1 MEKFYENT
9 NNDINIKDYKYYDIL
24 IIGAGAAGM
33 SSALNSARGGK
44 SVIILE
50 KDSFGGQIAYSPKVE
65 NFPSIESISGMD
77 FSTNLFNQILNW
89 NVQFELENVLNV
101 QKYKDLFITTTDY
114 NKYVSK
120 VVIIATGVVHRKLNL
135 EHENELVGKGISY
148 CAICDGAFYD
158 NKDVAVIGD
167 ANTALQYALMLS
179 NTSSTVYLCTLF
191 DKFFGEK
198 IYEERIK
205 SKENIK
211 VIQNI
216 SLQKYLYDDKLT
228 GLVFKNTKTNEE
240 ITLKVDGVFIAI
252 GLIPKNEIFKDLVDL
267 DNNGYIIT
275 NDNMETKTPGIYAI
289 GDCRVKKIRQL
300 TTAVADGSIVSFNA
314 INYIES
320 KI

>member
-1 MEKFYENT
+1 MSNLIQK
-9 NNDINIKDYKYYDIL
+9 DIV

-33 SSALNSARGGK
+33 SAALNAARGGK
-44 SVIILE
+44 SVVIIE
-50 KDSFGGQIAYSPKVE
+50 KNSFGGQIAYSPKVE

-77 FSTNLFNQILNW
+77 FSTNLFTQILNW
-89 NVQFELENVLNV
+89 GVQFELETVLKVEQEN
-101 QKYKDLFITTTDY
+101 DLFITTTDY
-114 NKYVSK
+114 NKYQSK
-120 VVIIATGVVHRKLNL
+120 VVIIATGVSHRKLNL
-135 EHENELVGKGISY
+135 EHEDELVGKGISY
-148 CAICDGAFYD
+148 CAICDGAFYEE
-158 NKDVAVIGD
+158 KKVAVIGD

-179 NTSSTVYLCTLF
+179 NTSSKVYLCTLF

-216 SLQKYLYDDKLT
+216 SLQKYLYNKNTENTEFLT
-228 GLVFKNTKTNEE
+228 GLVFKNTQTNEE
-240 ITLKVDGVFIAI
+240 VKLDVDGVFIAI
-252 GLIPKNEIFKDLVDL
+252 GQIPHNEIFNNLVDL
-267 DNNGYIIT
+267 DKDGYIIT
-275 NDNMETKTPGIYAI
+275 NENMETRTKGIYAI

-320 KI
+320 K

>member
-1 MEKFYENT
+1 MNNSNKENNNYINYTNYIEK
-9 NNDINIKDYKYYDIL
+9 DIV

-33 SSALNSARGGK
+33 CAALNAARGGK
-44 SVIILE
+44 SVVIIE
-50 KDSFGGQIAYSPKVE
+50 KNSFGGQIAYSPKVE

-77 FSTNLFNQILNW
+77 FSTNLFTQIINW
-89 NVQFELENVLNV
+89 GVQFELETVLSVEKEN
-101 QKYKDLFITTTDY
+101 DLFITTTDY
-114 NKYVSK
+114 NKYLSK
-120 VVIIATGVVHRKLNL
+120 VVIIATGVSHRKLNL
-135 EHENELVGKGISY
+135 EHEDELVGKGISY
-148 CAICDGAFYD
+148 CAICDGAFFEG
-158 NKDVAVIGD
+158 KEVAVIGD

-179 NTSSTVYLCTLF
+179 NTSPKVYLCTLF

-205 SKENIK
+205 SKENIE

-216 SLQKYLYDDKLT
+216 SLQKYLYDDNLK

-240 ITLKVDGVFIAI
+240 FELKVEGVFIAI
-252 GLIPKNEIFKDLVDL
+252 GQIPHNEIFSNLVDL
-267 DNNGYIIT
+267 DKNGYIIT
-275 NDNMETKTPGIYAI
+275 NENMETKTEGLYAI

-320 KI
+320 K